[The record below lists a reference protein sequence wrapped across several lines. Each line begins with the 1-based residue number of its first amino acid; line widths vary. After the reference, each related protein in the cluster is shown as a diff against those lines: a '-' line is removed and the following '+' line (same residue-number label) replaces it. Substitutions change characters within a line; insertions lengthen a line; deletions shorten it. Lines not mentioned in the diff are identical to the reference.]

1 MSTKIIFDVFISD
14 PISVDKKIYR
24 SWLDGYSEKETLA
37 ILRDDYVSK
46 NNNQQITQIYRTQL
60 LEETEDQYRN
70 FSLLQ
75 KALEHPKTLSSHSMF
90 QMDPSSRALLI
101 EGFYDFKDTLLR
113 ELIGRKLTSG
123 QRRDLDDLS
132 EKLKLRLSSC
142 ERQFDNLKRIS
153 RVVFADL
160 KTSALEIIMN
170 EFSLSREL
178 SKKYVKLLF
187 LCFHRID
194 LSKKKIQFLNTFD
207 LMRLSEIV
215 MSQWG
220 DPLVAYT
227 LELDTKLKEDV
238 RDLKTYL
245 GSQKDISEKY
255 WKLIKSR
262 YQTVSIS
269 PRITPVPITPTNTPT
284 ILNLQQPLSQQT
296 LQQQQLPS
304 QQTQQQAQTQTQPQ
318 QQQQT
323 TSTNTGSTSLN
334 NSTSNTPALNSTM
347 NTSSSFIPIMY
358 QQPQQQPQQQ
368 QQQQQQPQQS
378 NTSTNTNN
386 TPNITSTVNSGL
398 IPITATM
405 NSILTQEK
413 LKNLELKFRSIL
425 KGILV
430 IGSNLSDSKEFR
442 NLFEDIVEKVI
453 EPLKRMEMVMD
464 EVNPFF
470 YFLIELFSPEQ
481 LGIHSLRHRDRV
493 VHNWKSFLEGI
504 RRVVIYLYPSFLN

>member
-24 SWLDGYSEKETLA
+24 SWLDGFSEKETLA

-46 NNNQQITQIYRTQL
+46 NNNQQITQIYRNQL

-178 SKKYVKLLF
+178 SK
-187 LCFHRID
+187 ID

-284 ILNLQQPLSQQT
+284 ILNLQQPQQQPQQT
-296 LQQQQLPS
+296 QQQTQTQLQPQQQPS
-304 QQTQQQAQTQTQPQ
+304 QQTQQQQQPSQQTQTQIQ
-318 QQQQT
+318 QQQQQQNI
-323 TSTNTGSTSLN
+323 STNTGSTSLN
-334 NSTSNTPALNSTM
+334 NSTSNTPSLNSTM

-358 QQPQQQPQQQ
+358 QQPQQQQP
-368 QQQQQQPQQS
+368 QQQQPQQQQS
-378 NTSTNTNN
+378 NTNN

>member
-37 ILRDDYVSK
+37 ILRDDYVNK
-46 NNNQQITQIYRTQL
+46 NNNQQITPIYRSQL

-90 QMDPSSRALLI
+90 QMDPSSRTLLI

-255 WKLIKSR
+255 WRLIKSR

-269 PRITPVPITPTNTPT
+269 PRIIPVPITPTNTPT
-284 ILNLQQPLSQQT
+284 IMNLQQQLQQQP
-296 LQQQQLPS
+296 LQQQQPS
-304 QQTQQQAQTQTQPQ
+304 QQIQQTQQQN
-318 QQQQT
+318 

-358 QQPQQQPQQQ
+358 QQQQQSSQQQ
-368 QQQQQQPQQS
+368 QQQQS

-413 LKNLELKFRSIL
+413 LKSLELKFRSIL

-453 EPLKRMEMVMD
+453 EPLKRMDMVMD